1 MARTPLFRSLERSL
15 RLARLSLS
23 TGRPPAELAGE
34 LRELRAL
41 RAGRARFD
49 GAPPPRSRRDFL
61 RSTAVAA
68 TAVAAAGF
76 GVTGF
81 GVAGCRSPRPASRP
95 SGGAPEVLV
104 AGGGIAGLTAAYR
117 LHQHGVAVRV
127 LEAQER
133 LGGRMFSLR
142 GHFADGQVAE
152 LGGELIDSGHDH
164 IRALAAEL
172 GIGLDDLHAG
182 EEADAE
188 LWHFAGRR
196 RGDDEVVE
204 AFVPVAARI
213 EDDLATLAEPWATY
227 DQPNGAE
234 ALDRTTL
241 RQWLAEAP
249 CDDWFRSLLDV
260 AYTGEYGL
268 ETDRQSALNLHFM
281 IDADPD
287 PFRIFG
293 DSDERFHVQGGN
305 DRIPLEL
312 ARRLDGRIDLGTR
325 LEAVRQRA
333 DGAFECTVSDG
344 AGSRTVAAPHLVLAL
359 PFTLLREVD
368 VDVELPAVKRRAIAE
383 LGYGTNAKLMV
394 GFDARP
400 WRTRHGS
407 NGSVVTDLGFQSTW
421 EASRKQAG
429 EAGILTNFTGGD
441 HGVELGRGTA
451 AEQAAA
457 LVSGLEQV
465 YPGIGG
471 HRDGMAEARF
481 HWPSHRW
488 TRGSYGCYLP
498 GQWTGICGA
507 EGERV
512 GRLHF
517 VGEHCSLEAQGFME
531 GGCETGE
538 RAAREI
544 LADLRPESVRA
555 AGEAAA

>member
-15 RLARLSLS
+15 RLARLSLA
-23 TGRPPAELAGE
+23 TGRPAAELAGE
-34 LRELRAL
+34 LRERRRA
-41 RAGRARFD
+41 
-49 GAPPPRSRRDFL
+49 APPPLTRRDFL

-68 TAVAAAGF
+68 VGL
-76 GVTGF
+76 
-81 GVAGCRSPRPASRP
+81 GVAGCRLPRPAP
-95 SGGAPEVLV
+95 APPGAPLEVLI

-117 LHQHGVAVRV
+117 LHQQGVAVRL

-133 LGGRMFSLR
+133 VGGRMFSLR

-152 LGGELIDSGHDH
+152 LGGELIDSGHTH
-164 IRALAAEL
+164 IRALAEEL

-182 EEADAE
+182 EAMDEE
-188 LWHFAGRR
+188 LWNFAGRR
-196 RGDDEVVE
+196 WSDAEVVE

-213 EDDLATLAEPWATY
+213 DADLATLAEPWATY

-241 RQWLAEAP
+241 RQWLAQAP
-249 CDDWFRSLLDV
+249 CEAWFRTLLDV

-281 IDADPD
+281 IDTEPD

-312 ARRLDGRIDLGTR
+312 ARRLDGVVDTGSR
-325 LEAVRQRA
+325 LEAVRRRA
-333 DGAFECTVSDG
+333 DGAFECSVRRGG
-344 AGSRTVAAPHLVLAL
+344 ASHTVAAPHLVLAL
-359 PFTLLREVD
+359 PFTLLREVELD
-368 VDVELPAVKRRAIAE
+368 LELPAVKRRAIAE

-421 EASRKQAG
+421 ETSRKQPG
-429 EAGILTNFTGGD
+429 DAGILTNFTGGD
-441 HGVELGRGTA
+441 HGVELGGGTA

-457 LVSGLEQV
+457 LVAGLESV
-465 YPGIGG
+465 YPGISAA
-471 HRDGMAEARF
+471 RPGMAEARF

-488 TRGSYGCYLP
+488 TRGSYACYLP
-498 GQWTGICGA
+498 GQWTGVCGA

-512 GRLHF
+512 GNLHF
-517 VGEHCSLEAQGFME
+517 IGEHCSLDAQGFME

-538 RAAREI
+538 RAARDV
-544 LADLRPESVRA
+544 LADLRPGSVQP